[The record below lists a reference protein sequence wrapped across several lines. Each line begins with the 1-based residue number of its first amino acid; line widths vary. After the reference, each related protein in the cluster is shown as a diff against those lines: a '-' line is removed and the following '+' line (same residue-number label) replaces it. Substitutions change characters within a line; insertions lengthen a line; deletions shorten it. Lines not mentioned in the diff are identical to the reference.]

1 LGMRWR
7 IAIWVFSSSV
17 YPESGITSKRSN
29 NGAYSVEVDQKAPKF
44 SVQNLLDGKH
54 VSLEQLKGKVV
65 YLDFWASW
73 CPPCLKSFP
82 FMEQLK
88 QKYSKRG
95 LVVIAISLDEKFED
109 AWVFLNQT
117 QASFVIAHNNRGDIA
132 TRYDVQAMPSTYL
145 IGRDGK
151 IKLRHLGFNAGDK
164 DKLERIIES
173 VL

>member
-1 LGMRWR
+1 MKQKLHQIGLIVLLMV
-7 IAIWVFSSSV
+7 IGFLPGS
-17 YPESGITSKRSN
+17 
-29 NGAYSVEVDQKAPKF
+29 AYSVEVDQMAPNF

-65 YLDFWASW
+65 YLDLWALW

-95 LVVIAISLDEKFED
+95 LVVIAISLDENFED
-109 AWVFLNQT
+109 AWVFMNQT
-117 QASFVIAHNNRGDIA
+117 QASFVIAHNIRGDIA
-132 TRYDVQAMPSTYL
+132 TLYDVQAMPSTYL

-151 IKLRHLGFNAGDK
+151 IKLRHLGFNASDK
-164 DKLERIIES
+164 DKLQRIIER
-173 VL
+173 LL

>member
-1 LGMRWR
+1 MKQKLHQTGLIVLLMV
-7 IAIWVFSSSV
+7 IGFLPGS
-17 YPESGITSKRSN
+17 
-29 NGAYSVEVDQKAPKF
+29 AYSVEVGQMAPNF

-95 LVVIAISLDEKFED
+95 LVVIAISLDENFED

-117 QASFVIAHNNRGDIA
+117 QASFVIAHNIRGDIA

-151 IKLRHLGFNAGDK
+151 IKLRHLGFNTGDK
-164 DKLERIIES
+164 DKLQRIIES

>member
-1 LGMRWR
+1 MLMVVG
-7 IAIWVFSSSV
+7 FLPGS
-17 YPESGITSKRSN
+17 
-29 NGAYSVEVDQKAPKF
+29 AYSVEVDQMAPNF

-88 QKYSKRG
+88 QKYGKRG
-95 LVVIAISLDEKFED
+95 LVVIAISLDENFED

-117 QASFVIAHNNRGDIA
+117 QASFVIAHNISGDIA

-151 IKLRHLGFNAGDK
+151 IKLRHLGFNTGDK
-164 DKLERIIES
+164 DKLQRIIES

>member
-1 LGMRWR
+1 MIQKIHKTSLIVALM
-7 IAIWVFSSSV
+7 VFSFLPGS
-17 YPESGITSKRSN
+17 
-29 NGAYSVEVDQKAPKF
+29 AYSVEVDQKAPKF
-44 SVQNLLDGKH
+44 SVQNLLDGEH

-82 FMEQLK
+82 FMEELK

-95 LVVIAISLDEKFED
+95 LVVIAVGLDENFED

-132 TRYDVQAMPSTYL
+132 TLYDVQAMPSSYL

-164 DKLERIIES
+164 DKLQRKIES

>member
-1 LGMRWR
+1 MKQKLHQIRFIVLLM
-7 IAIWVFSSSV
+7 VFGFLPGS
-17 YPESGITSKRSN
+17 
-29 NGAYSVEVDQKAPKF
+29 AYSVEVDQKAPKF
-44 SVQNLLDGKH
+44 SVQNLLDGEH

-95 LVVIAISLDEKFED
+95 LVVIAISLDEKFDD
-109 AWVFLNQT
+109 AWLFLNQT

-151 IKLRHLGFNAGDK
+151 IKLRHLGFNSGDK
-164 DKLERIIES
+164 DKLQRIIES

>member
-1 LGMRWR
+1 MKQKLHQTGLIVLLMV
-7 IAIWVFSSSV
+7 IGFLPGS
-17 YPESGITSKRSN
+17 
-29 NGAYSVEVDQKAPKF
+29 AYSVEVDQKAPKF

-88 QKYSKRG
+88 QKYGKRG

-109 AWVFLNQT
+109 AWIFLNQT

-151 IKLRHLGFNAGDK
+151 IKLRHLGFNSGDK
-164 DKLERIIES
+164 DTLQRIIES